1 MNIGM
6 LTLTLHLPGC
16 HSLKQKRQR
25 LRGLKDRFGKL
36 SNLAVSES
44 NLHDQH
50 QHAQWCFVSLCQDQA
65 SSNKLLDNIELHIA
79 TQTDAVITDR
89 NRQWL

>member
-6 LTLTLHLPGC
+6 LTLTLRLPGC

-25 LRGLKDRFGKL
+25 LGGLKDRFGKL

-44 NLHDQH
+44 DFHDQH
-50 QHAQWCFVSLCQDQA
+50 QQAQWCFVSLCQDQA
-65 SSNKLLDNIELHIA
+65 SSNQLLDNIEQQIA
-79 TQTDAVITDR
+79 TKTDAVIIER